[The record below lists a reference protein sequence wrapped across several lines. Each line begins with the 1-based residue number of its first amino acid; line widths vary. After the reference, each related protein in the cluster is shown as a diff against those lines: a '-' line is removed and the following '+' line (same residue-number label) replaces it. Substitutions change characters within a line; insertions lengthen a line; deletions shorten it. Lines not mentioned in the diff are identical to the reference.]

1 MTYSSSTINT
11 GTGKTASG
19 AVISTP
25 LIFIVRLQYNGQIWD
40 ELSGLYYLRARY
52 YNPRI
57 GRFTQEDVIYDD
69 GLNLYAYCNNN
80 PVIYSDPSGFAKA
93 TNSANVN
100 CERKEGTSGSNGTY
114 EKADYHGKKNNSVKN
129 KAPNKGQEALDNS
142 VSIGP
147 NTTRRVGISDGEIV
161 VFDET
166 SSGIFHG
173 HVRSWSELSEQ
184 MKAALRKA
192 GKVNKKG
199 KII

>member
-1 MTYSSSTINT
+1 M
-11 GTGKTASG
+11 
-19 AVISTP
+19 
-25 LIFIVRLQYNGQIWD
+25 
-40 ELSGLYYLRARY
+40 
-52 YNPRI
+52 
-57 GRFTQEDVIYDD
+57 
-69 GLNLYAYCNNN
+69 
-80 PVIYSDPSGFAKA
+80 
-93 TNSANVN
+93 
-100 CERKEGTSGSNGTY
+100 
-114 EKADYHGKKNNSVKN
+114 
-129 KAPNKGQEALDNS
+129 DNS